1 MKKVKHEDGE
11 IFGIIGLGRFGS
23 SLAVSLANA
32 GLDVIVID
40 RDEAAVRRVRDHVQS
55 AYLCD
60 ELTTDN
66 LMEAGMQNC
75 DVVVVCIGSHIDV
88 IVLTTLRVVSMGI
101 KRVISKAINEEHG
114 EILEKIGA
122 EVVYPEHDMALR
134 LAQRRSSHSVI
145 DYINLSVDIEIAEF
159 VASDDL
165 VGRSVIEL
173 DLRRRISLNIIA
185 IQHGGTTTISIEPGY
200 RIETGDI
207 LVVIGRSGDIDRFRE
222 SH

>member
-66 LMEAGMQNC
+66 LMEAGIQNC
-75 DVVVVCIGSHIDV
+75 DVVVVCIGSHID
-88 IVLTTLRVVSMGI
+88 RRERAHHAAGGI
-101 KRVISKAINEEHG
+101 HGDKARYLQGH
-114 EILEKIGA
+114 K
-122 EVVYPEHDMALR
+122 
-134 LAQRRSSHSVI
+134 
-145 DYINLSVDIEIAEF
+145 
-159 VASDDL
+159 
-165 VGRSVIEL
+165 
-173 DLRRRISLNIIA
+173 
-185 IQHGGTTTISIEPGY
+185 
-200 RIETGDI
+200 
-207 LVVIGRSGDIDRFRE
+207 
-222 SH
+222 